1 MFKDRYK
8 DLYLEIKA
16 DRKLREKTIK
26 ACKNNEVKV
35 MRRYIANRAAAAVA
49 AFAVIFVSGVNI
61 SPTFAASLED
71 IPILG
76 AVSRVVSIRT
86 YTEKN
91 DDSTVNVN
99 QPEVVGAVD
108 INKEIDEAV
117 AKYKAQAQESI
128 DAYKEAFIATG
139 GTEEEFAEKN
149 IQVVVD
155 YEVKADNEKYIS
167 FVINMYEDW
176 TASSASYIYYNLDA
190 QTGEDVTLED
200 LLGEDYINIANEAI
214 SEEIAKR
221 GEAEGYFIGDGGF
234 TTITDDT
241 DFYINENGNPVI
253 VFDKYEI
260 AAGYVGRPEFEIQAN
275 L

>member
-1 MFKDRYK
+1 
-8 DLYLEIKA
+8 
-16 DRKLREKTIK
+16 
-26 ACKNNEVKV
+26 
-35 MRRYIANRAAAAVA
+35 
-49 AFAVIFVSGVNI
+49 
-61 SPTFAASLED
+61 
-71 IPILG
+71 
-76 AVSRVVSIRT
+76 
-86 YTEKN
+86 
-91 DDSTVNVN
+91 
-99 QPEVVGAVD
+99 
-108 INKEIDEAV
+108 
-117 AKYKAQAQESI
+117 
-128 DAYKEAFIATG
+128 
-139 GTEEEFAEKN
+139 
-149 IQVVVD
+149 
-155 YEVKADNEKYIS
+155 
-167 FVINMYEDW
+167 MYEDW

>member
-8 DLYLEIKA
+8 DLYSEIKA